1 MSIPKREPKLRK
13 DIEGLRAVAILTVVL
28 FHAKVPGFSGG
39 YIGVDLFFVLSGYLI
54 SGLLLDERAR
64 AGAIHFAGFYAR
76 RARRLLPASVTML
89 LGVCVAGSMLSAP
102 SLQGWFAAGV
112 SFASLYISN
121 IQFIRSGADYYGGSA
136 ERHPLLHTWSL
147 SVEEQFYFIWP
158 LAIAGIAYLVSRR
171 HQLRATHLLAIITGV
186 GFVAAEWAR
195 QQLPLEGFYFSAFR
209 LWEFA
214 AGALLAGYQREFS
227 PVAGPI
233 GRAAGWLGLA
243 LLLGSTTLMCSA
255 STFPGVGALPTVVG
269 TLLVLHGTTS
279 DVQAPLHRLLAFAPF
294 QTLGRL
300 SYSLYLWHWPFLIF
314 GATLVPYATVWH
326 RLAFVLASAIV
337 AELSYRLVETPLRHH
352 PWLSAAPSRTIG
364 VALAVTLGM
373 AGAGAIWK
381 AQATG
386 WEAETAAPDPMT
398 TSLLRT
404 WPGRAQ
410 LPEDALARGVVAGA
424 RNGKERWVLL
434 GDSHAEVWYPALST
448 LLAARGMELVLFTK
462 AACPAMLHAKRF
474 HRMDYAA
481 CDQWRL
487 DALAQIEKLR
497 PSVLLL
503 SSREEQPFPDEAW
516 VGATEA
522 LLGSLHPRPAKVVV
536 LRGLAAGPS
545 SLPECLEAAKWR
557 GADETAL
564 CAVRADPADDGGFAT
579 LRRTLASRPG
589 LLFEDWSTLF
599 CKGGQCGPRTG
610 DGAPLFADSNHL
622 SRRAVLEAAPAIES
636 RLVEAGLLGDEKTP
650 AN

>member
-1 MSIPKREPKLRK
+1 MSNPAPKLRK
-13 DIEGLRAVAILTVVL
+13 DIEGLRAIAILTVVL
-28 FHAKVPGFSGG
+28 FHAKMPGFSGG

-54 SGLLLDERAR
+54 SGLLFDEHAR
-64 AGAIHFAGFYAR
+64 TGSIHFSGFYAR
-76 RARRLLPASVTML
+76 RARRLLPASLVML
-89 LGVCVAGSMLSAP
+89 LAVCAAGITLSAP
-102 SLQGWFAAGV
+102 SLQSGFAAGLT
-112 SFASLYISN
+112 FAALYMSN
-121 IQFIRSGADYYGGSA
+121 IAFIRTGSDYFGGGAES
-136 ERHPLLHTWSL
+136 HPLLHNWSL
-147 SVEEQFYFIWP
+147 SVEEQFYFVWP
-158 LAIAGIAYLVSRR
+158 LAVAGIAYLSRR
-171 HQLRATHLLAIITGV
+171 RHRVRATHLLAIITLA
-186 GFVAAEWAR
+186 GFAAAEWAR
-195 QQLPLEGFYFSAFR
+195 QQLPLEGFYFSGFR
-209 LWEFA
+209 LWEFS
-214 AGALLAGYQREFS
+214 AGALLAAYQRDFS
-227 PVAGPI
+227 PMSGPV
-233 GRAAGWLGLA
+233 GRASGWVGVT
-243 LLLGSTTLMCSA
+243 LLLGSTTLMHSD
-255 STFPGVGALPTVVG
+255 STFPGIGALPAVLG
-269 TLLVLHGTTS
+269 TLLVLLATTS
-279 DVQAPLHRLLAFAPF
+279 AVQSPLHRFLALAPF
-294 QTLGRL
+294 QRLGRL

-364 VALAVTLGM
+364 VALAATVVM
-373 AGAGAIWK
+373 AGVGAAWEFK
-381 AQATG
+381 ANA
-386 WEAETAAPDPMT
+386 WAKKTAAPDPMT

-404 WPGRAQ
+404 WPGRTQ

-434 GDSHAEVWYPALST
+434 GDSHGEVWYPALSK
-448 LLAARGMELVLFTK
+448 LLAPRGVELVLFTK

-522 LLGSLHPRPAKVVV
+522 LLGSLHPIPAKVVV

-545 SLPECLEAAKWR
+545 ALPECLEAAKWR

-564 CAVRADPADDGGFAT
+564 CAVRADPADEGGFAT
-579 LRRTLASRPG
+579 LRRSLASRPG
-589 LLFEDWSTLF
+589 ILFEDWSTLF
-599 CKGGQCGPRTG
+599 CKGGQCGPRTASG
-610 DGAPLFADSNHL
+610 EPLYVDSNHL
-622 SRRAVLEAAPAIES
+622 SRPAVLEAAPAIEQ
-636 RLVEAGLLGDEKTP
+636 RLVDAGLLP
-650 AN
+650 VALPPQR

>member
-1 MSIPKREPKLRK
+1 MSKPVPKLRK
-13 DIEGLRAVAILTVVL
+13 DIEGLRAIAILTVVL

-64 AGAIHFAGFYAR
+64 SGAIHFAAFYAR

-89 LGVCVAGSMLSAP
+89 LAVCVAGSMLSAP
-102 SLQGWFAAGV
+102 SLQRWFAAGV
-112 SFASLYISN
+112 SFASLYMSN

-171 HQLRATHLLAIITGV
+171 HRLRATHLLAIITVV

-195 QQLPLEGFYFSAFR
+195 QQMPLEGFYSSGFR
-209 LWEFA
+209 LWEFS
-214 AGALLAGYQREFS
+214 AGALLAAYQREFS
-227 PVAGPI
+227 PIAGPI

-243 LLLGSTTLMCSA
+243 LLVGSTTLMYGDF
-255 STFPGVGALPTVVG
+255 TFPGVGALPTVVG

-352 PWLSAAPSRTIG
+352 PWLSAAPSRTIW

-373 AGAGAIWK
+373 AGAGAIWRS
-381 AQATG
+381 QATG
-386 WEAETAAPDPMT
+386 WATETAAPDPASQAM
-398 TSLLRT
+398 LNA
-404 WPGRAQ
+404 WPLRAQ
-410 LPEDALARGVVAGA
+410 EPDGDRAVAAVTGA
-424 RNGKERWVLL
+424 PHATERWVLL
-434 GDSHAEVWYPALST
+434 GDSHAEVWYPALSK
-448 LLAARGMELVLFTK
+448 LLAARGMELVIFTK

-474 HRMDYAA
+474 RRMDYVA
-481 CDQWRL
+481 CDQWRI
-487 DALAQIEKLR
+487 DALKQIEKLR

-503 SSREEQPFPDEAW
+503 SSREEQPFPDDAW
-516 VGATEA
+516 TGATEA
-522 LLGSLHPRPAKVVV
+522 LLGSLHPLPAKVVV

-545 SLPECLEAAKWR
+545 PMPECLEAAKWR
-557 GADETAL
+557 GADEDAL
-564 CAVRADPADDGGFAT
+564 CAVRTDPEDEGGFAT
-579 LRRTLASRPG
+579 LRRSLPSRPG
-589 LLFEDWSTLF
+589 LIFEDWSTLF
-599 CKGGQCGPRTG
+599 CKGGRCGPRTG

-622 SRRAVLEAAPAIES
+622 SRRAVLEAAPAIEG
-636 RLVEAGLLGDEKTP
+636 RLVASGLLEARTP
-650 AN
+650 AAN